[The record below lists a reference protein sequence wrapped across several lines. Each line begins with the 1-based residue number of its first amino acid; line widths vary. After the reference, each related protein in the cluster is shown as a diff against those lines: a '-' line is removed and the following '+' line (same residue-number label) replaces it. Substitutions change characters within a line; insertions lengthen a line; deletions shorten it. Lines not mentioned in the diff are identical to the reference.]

1 MWKTGSKSPPRR
13 TASVWGPLLCRWHSE
28 FLAPTHPPVG
38 QKTSLVNFKH
48 KITTSANY
56 TDGIGT
62 GYTSHDNEMCLH
74 ITDLKNYSKSI
85 NKIGPVLMPWWNVW
99 GGGVKKR
106 RFFPPK
112 TSYKLGSGVERGEQ
126 VGFWNRKLKIS
137 IKNYGNENFAATL
150 LLHNLLSATHPPL
163 PSARRFFNVARQCF
177 FDMKTNKESYFSIL
191 SFIILRLATRIL
203 HFFLCGSS
211 CNYHF

>member
-1 MWKTGSKSPPRR
+1 MSQNLKNTSLVQYFYFYFFLTVLKILNSAIFFFC
-13 TASVWGPLLCRWHSE
+13 TSFQYLNQKQNPLKQKIKHKIWNE
-28 FLAPTHPPVG
+28 FFFGMVG

-126 VGFWNRKLKIS
+126 VGF
-137 IKNYGNENFAATL
+137 FA
-150 LLHNLLSATHPPL
+150 PIG
-163 PSARRFFNVARQCF
+163 C
-177 FDMKTNKESYFSIL
+177 
-191 SFIILRLATRIL
+191 
-203 HFFLCGSS
+203 
-211 CNYHF
+211 

>member
-1 MWKTGSKSPPRR
+1 M
-13 TASVWGPLLCRWHSE
+13 
-28 FLAPTHPPVG
+28 G

-112 TSYKLGSGVERGEQ
+112 TSYKLGTGVKRGEQ
-126 VGFWNRKLKIS
+126 VGFFA
-137 IKNYGNENFAATL
+137 KNFTWTE
-150 LLHNLLSATHPPL
+150 
-163 PSARRFFNVARQCF
+163 C
-177 FDMKTNKESYFSIL
+177 
-191 SFIILRLATRIL
+191 
-203 HFFLCGSS
+203 
-211 CNYHF
+211 

>member
-1 MWKTGSKSPPRR
+1 MWKTGSKSPPRQ
-13 TASVWGPLLCRWHSE
+13 TASVWGPVRCRRHAE
-28 FLAPTHPPVG
+28 FFATTHPPVG

-74 ITDLKNYSKSI
+74 ITDLKKYSKSI

-99 GGGVKKR
+99 GEGVKKQ

-112 TSYKLGSGVERGEQ
+112 ISYKLGSGVERGEQ
-126 VGFWNRKLKIS
+126 VGFSALNWFLRIQLPLSSNL
-137 IKNYGNENFAATL
+137 NVYL
-150 LLHNLLSATHPPL
+150 LYKGPVSQDFQT
-163 PSARRFFNVARQCF
+163 
-177 FDMKTNKESYFSIL
+177 DYIL
-191 SFIILRLATRIL
+191 Y
-203 HFFLCGSS
+203 SS
-211 CNYHF
+211 